1 MTADGYREHADAL
14 MPALAPVYA
23 TLDADTYGGAVLLG
37 VDGVC
42 IISHGSTGA
51 MAMVNAIDVAR
62 EMVEVGLVEQLRA
75 AVQAQ

>member
-1 MTADGYREHADAL
+1 M
-14 MPALAPVYA
+14 
-23 TLDADTYGGAVLLG
+23 LLG

-51 MAMVNAIDVAR
+51 TAMVNAIDVAR